1 MVELFL
7 EDEFKTLRIHGGP
20 FRDSEAAYL
29 ADRAALVPVHD
40 FAVHFILLSSVGLL
54 FICIVI

>member
-20 FRDSEAAYL
+20 FRDGEAAYL
-29 ADRAALVPVHD
+29 ADRAAFVPVHN
-40 FAVHFILLSSVGLL
+40 FAVLL
-54 FICIVI
+54 FY